1 MVCKKYT
8 AGLPK
13 VKVKGLNN
21 KAKKRKRKKK

>member
-13 VKVKGLNN
+13 VSVKGLSN
-21 KAKKRKRKKK
+21 KKKKKKRISK